1 MKPPRGIS
9 FVRPVSHRA
18 APAAALMIAAVLTL
32 SILLP
37 VSKAETTP
45 DDMEWAEMARLAPES
60 LLLGAAEA
68 DGRIFAVGDR
78 GHILVSED
86 GGATWVQA
94 RVPARSMLN
103 AVTAIDG
110 KQAWA
115 VGHDSVILHTSD
127 GGKTWERQYW
137 APDDACPL
145 FDVWFEDANH
155 GFAVGAY
162 AYVLETK
169 DGGKTWEQR
178 DLDEEERHWYKLVE
192 ASDGT
197 LFVGAEFGTV
207 FRSKDKGTTWEAL
220 STPYG
225 GTYFGA
231 ATLKDGTLMI
241 FGMSGK
247 IFRSVDAGES
257 WEPIV
262 VDRTSG
268 LQTGLQ
274 LADGTLIIAGLG
286 GTILVSKDDGKSFRM
301 ANRPDRLGI
310 ASLVEVGSNGLLL
323 VGEGGI
329 HRVDDLQ

>member
-1 MKPPRGIS
+1 L
-9 FVRPVSHRA
+9 
-18 APAAALMIAAVLTL
+18 AAASVIAVIFAF
-32 SILLP
+32 SILLLP
-37 VSKAETTP
+37 VSRAETTP
-45 DDMEWAEMARLAPES
+45 DDIEWSEMARLAPES
-60 LLLGAAEA
+60 LLLDAAEA
-68 DGRIFAVGDR
+68 DGRIFVVGDR
-78 GHILVSED
+78 GHILVSD
-86 GGATWVQA
+86 DDGATWVQS

-103 AVTAIDG
+103 AVTALDR

-115 VGHDSVILHTSD
+115 VGHDAVIVHTSD

-145 FDVWFEDANH
+145 FDVWFENANH

-178 DLDEEERHWYKLVE
+178 DLDEQERHWYKLVQ

-197 LFVGAEFGTV
+197 LFVAAEFGTV
-207 FRSKDKGTTWEAL
+207 FRSKDKGATWEAL
-220 STPYG
+220 DTPYG

-231 ATLKDGTLMI
+231 ATLKSGTLMI

-247 IFRSVDAGES
+247 IFRSVDAGQS

-268 LQTGLQ
+268 LQAGLQ

-310 ASLVEVGSNGLLL
+310 ASLIEIESDGLLL

-329 HRVDDLQ
+329 HRMGELS

>member
-1 MKPPRGIS
+1 MKPPGEIA
-9 FVRPVSHRA
+9 FVRPVLHRA
-18 APAAALMIAAVLTL
+18 VPAAALMIAA
-32 SILLP
+32 ILVVSTPLP
-37 VSKAETTP
+37 TSRAETAP
-45 DDMEWAEMARLAPES
+45 DDIEWADMARLAPES

-68 DGRIFAVGDR
+68 EGRIFVVGDR

-103 AVTAIDG
+103 AVTALDG
-110 KQAWA
+110 MRAWA

-127 GGKTWERQYW
+127 GGKTWERQHW

-145 FDVWFEDANH
+145 FDVWFENENH

-162 AYVLETK
+162 AYVLETN
-169 DGGKTWEQR
+169 DGGKIWKRR
-178 DLDEEERHWYKLVE
+178 DLDEEERHWYKIVE

-197 LFVGAEFGTV
+197 LFVAAEFGTV

-220 STPYG
+220 ETPYG

-231 ATLKDGTLMI
+231 ATLEDGTLMI

-247 IFRSVDAGES
+247 IFRSVDGGQS
-257 WEPIV
+257 WETIT
-262 VDRTSG
+262 VDRTAG

-274 LADGTLIIAGLG
+274 LADGTLIIAGLS
-286 GTILVSKDDGKSFRM
+286 GTILVSTDNGKSFQM

-310 ASLVEVGSNGLLL
+310 ASLIEVGSKGLLL
-323 VGEGGI
+323 VGQGGI
-329 HRVDDLQ
+329 HQVADLQ

>member
-1 MKPPRGIS
+1 MKPPGGIP
-9 FVRPVSHRA
+9 FVCPVSRRA
-18 APAAALMIAAVLTL
+18 APAAALTIAAVLTL
-32 SILLP
+32 FVLAP
-37 VSKAETTP
+37 VSLAETTQ
-45 DDMEWAEMARLAPES
+45 DDIEWSEMARLAPES
-60 LLLGAAEA
+60 LLLDAAQA
-68 DGRIFAVGDR
+68 DGRIFVVGDR

-86 GGATWVQA
+86 GGATWVQS

-110 KQAWA
+110 KRAWA
-115 VGHDSVILHTSD
+115 VGHDSVIVHTGD
-127 GGKTWERQYW
+127 GGKTWERQHW
-137 APDDACPL
+137 APDAASPL
-145 FDVWFEDANH
+145 FDVWFENANH
-155 GFAVGAY
+155 GLAVGAY
-162 AYVLETK
+162 ACVLETN

-178 DLDEEERHWYKLVE
+178 DVDEEERHWYKLVE

-197 LFVGAEFGTV
+197 LFVAAEFGTV

-220 STPYG
+220 DTPYG

-241 FGMSGK
+241 FGMSGR
-247 IFRSVDAGES
+247 IFRSVDGGQS
-257 WEPIV
+257 WETIT

-268 LQTGLQ
+268 LQVGLQ

-286 GTILVSKDDGKSFRM
+286 GTILVSEDDGKSFRM

-310 ASLVEVGSNGLLL
+310 ASLIEVGSNGLLL

-329 HRVDDLQ
+329 HRMDDIQ